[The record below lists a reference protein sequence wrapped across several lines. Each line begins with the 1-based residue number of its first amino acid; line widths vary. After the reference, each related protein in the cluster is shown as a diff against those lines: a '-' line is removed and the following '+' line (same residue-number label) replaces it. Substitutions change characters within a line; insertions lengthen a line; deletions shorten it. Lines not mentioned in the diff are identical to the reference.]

1 MPIPKVMPHSITL
14 THTMRTYP
22 DNSPQ
27 AAARIVAMAMLA
39 DGKLRRD
46 ELLMLDYL
54 RAGEQLGLLPHQLD
68 AVVMDFCEDL
78 RISANCGGTEAGLP
92 DSRTM
97 EELMSGIDKPVLQR
111 KIVRLCVAAV
121 EADGRVHEGE
131 SRVLG
136 AAVEHWGLHRE
147 MLKAPP
153 SVRCADHG

>member
-1 MPIPKVMPHSITL
+1 
-14 THTMRTYP
+14 MRPYP

-39 DGKLRRD
+39 DDIHG
-46 ELLMLDYL
+46 
-54 RAGEQLGLLPHQLD
+54 
-68 AVVMDFCEDL
+68 V
-78 RISANCGGTEAGLP
+78 
-92 DSRTM
+92 
-97 EELMSGIDKPVLQR
+97 
-111 KIVRLCVAAV
+111 
-121 EADGRVHEGE
+121 DGRGHEGE